1 MFVVGTLAAISALI
15 AGYPIY
21 AGQAVRY
28 SIATAILAGVAA
40 AQTAWR
46 AREEVTR
53 TGKPTSV
60 PGGDRGETPAAM
72 RHRQRLLIRLTAR
85 EWAYLLALAA
95 SGLVAFNTFIIEATR
110 DTSPALI
117 GTIIGTVPIVLAV
130 IGPLSQ
136 RKAPSA
142 RVLIGASIVV
152 AGATLATG
160 LGGGGWRGILLSVGA
175 LACEAAFSL
184 LALPLLP
191 KLGAIRVSAYA
202 SAAAV
207 PMLAVLATFSSGA
220 PRLPTAQE
228 ALGLAY
234 LSTVVS
240 AGAFLL
246 WYSALPRLG
255 ADRAGLF
262 AGVLPVGAVVTTAV
276 LGIAA
281 PSLFEIAGTAL
292 VIAGVTVGMGRS
304 KRIPQIEREVPQALE
319 RAEGL
324 GQDPVA
330 EAQPL
335 GAGRVERP

>member
-1 MFVVGTLAAISALI
+1 MFAVGTLAAISALI
-15 AGYPIY
+15 AGYPVY

-28 SIATAILAGVAA
+28 TIATVILAIVAA
-40 AQTAWR
+40 
-46 AREEVTR
+46 
-53 TGKPTSV
+53 S
-60 PGGDRGETPAAM
+60 RG
-72 RHRQRLLIRLTAR
+72 QRLLVRLSAR
-85 EWAYLLALAA
+85 EWAYLVALAG

-110 DTSPALI
+110 DASPALI
-117 GTIIGTVPIVLAV
+117 GTIIGAVPIVLAL

-136 RKAPSA
+136 KKAPSV

-152 AGATLATG
+152 GGATLATG
-160 LGGGGWRGILLSVGA
+160 LGGGGWRGILLSLGA

-207 PMLAVLATFSSGA
+207 PMLAVLAAFSGSVV
-220 PRLPTAQE
+220 RMPTGQE

-276 LGIAA
+276 LGIATPTLA
-281 PSLFEIAGTAL
+281 ELAGTAL
-292 VIAGVTVGMGRS
+292 VIAGVTVGMRGS
-304 KRIPQIEREVPQALE
+304 EPVPQIEREVPHPLE
-319 RAEGL
+319 RPDQL
-324 GQDPVA
+324 RHQPVA
-330 EAQPL
+330 EGEPL
-335 GAGRVERP
+335 RAGSVERL